1 MKKYL
6 IFLLLLLVSV
16 GVKAVSINLTL
27 GTRTGGTNN
36 WYEQEVTDA
45 KTQLQVGD
53 IVVVSYSE
61 VTSNDCQYA
70 ICNKTGNKIY
80 TNGADVVNGAT
91 QDYYTCPLGDKDFT
105 FTVDQNLYNAIQSG
119 GLVIQE
125 KGLNADGKMTISV
138 IRMTEN
144 WSQYKPANATEIMS
158 TPQYIKDWYNEGYV
172 LKTSTDYIG
181 KTLRVVCLETADD
194 SYAFL
199 KKNTSGWPSLMS
211 GSDKFSIA
219 GWKYFEI
226 QINDELN
233 GLLRG
238 DGLRIGGNNYYIAGI
253 YVYGTGT
260 SAPAWTEEESDIIDT
275 YTFSTPLDGIA
286 KEWEGAKIPGNF
298 FEFQGQGDQIS
309 TKKLANTKNNIIRFV
324 FDGTAGAGAQVSA
337 KDANP
342 SSTSSS
348 DDILKDA
355 NENYASYIR
364 QRNHDDA
371 TNSFY
376 YVDYADCP
384 QGATHFDFEL
394 SDAITVFKNYN
405 HPVVDNTDHAPGV
418 KKGMLS
424 TLLQNGMVLGV
435 NKAKISKVEI
445 RKSMVSKYVSGYA
458 VYTHPLSNT
467 QWRPIALPY
476 NLTKAQWQETF
487 GNDATICELGKSSV
501 TKSTV
506 EQGDI
511 SNSYGITLRFKKLE
525 GDLNADYPYIIKLGK
540 AHDGNDYVIN
550 NVKADVRDFQSYEF
564 RTGDFDVTALDAT
577 DPEVGSENYDKNHR
591 IYLFEQS
598 IKNKLAPEKNVCMMF
613 QSTAPVF
620 DIINSSVGEVEN
632 INGVNKFTTLEI
644 PTDFAKENINYFFY
658 EGELYPVLTESR
670 RIISG
675 LAYIKFPPATSSL
688 FDDSSATQG
697 VSLSKAVTFSFDDD
711 NTTGIEEIAVLPRKQ
726 QQTNVYSLDGQ
737 LVRKG
742 TKSTIGLAKGIYIV
756 NGKKVI
762 VK

>member
-6 IFLLLLLVSV
+6 IFLLLLLISV
-16 GVKAVSINLTL
+16 GANAVDVTTIQLNFNARTQTSSSTEWYYRNVK
-27 GTRTGGTNN
+27 
-36 WYEQEVTDA
+36 DA
-45 KTQLQVGD
+45 KEKIKVGD
-53 IVVVSYSE
+53 FIVVSYDK
-61 VTSNDCQYA
+61 VTNENSQYA
-70 ICNKTGNKIY
+70 ICDDHGNKIY
-80 TNGADVVNGAT
+80 TNGAD
-91 QDYYTCPLGDKDFT
+91 QQYLCYTCPYGDTDFT
-105 FTVDQNLYNAIQSG
+105 FPVDADLYKKIVTDEG
-119 GLVIQE
+119 GLQIQD
-125 KGLNADGKMTISV
+125 KGLSGNMSISIV
-138 IRMTEN
+138 RVGED
-144 WSQYKPANATEIMS
+144 WKQYKPTGDYTEIMS

-172 LKTSTDYIG
+172 LKTSTDYVG
-181 KTLRVVCLETADD
+181 KTLRVVCLDTADD

-199 KKNTSGWPSLMS
+199 KKNDDKWSSLMS

-226 QINDELN
+226 QINEELN

-309 TKKLANTKNNIIRFV
+309 TNKLANTKNNIIRLC
-324 FDGTAGAGAQVSA
+324 FDEAVGEGGAQVSA
-337 KDANP
+337 
-342 SSTSSS
+342 
-348 DDILKDA
+348 KDA

-364 QRNHDDA
+364 QRNHDDK

-394 SDAITVFKNYN
+394 SDAITVFKDYN

-487 GNDATICELGKSSV
+487 GSDATICELGKSSV

-620 DIINSSVGEVEN
+620 NIINSSVGEVEN
-632 INGVNKFTTLEI
+632 INDVNKFTTLEI

-697 VSLSKAVTFSFDDD
+697 VSLSKAVTLSFDDD